1 MALKN
6 PSIVPWVLSRLGV
19 DVSAPALERSVF
31 LRWLI
36 NSLGFL
42 ITWGAFVLVA
52 WTLLD
57 ERNALGPR
65 IACAVGASV
74 LYGLLVAVERHVPA
88 APPHQ

>member
-1 MALKN
+1 
-6 PSIVPWVLSRLGV
+6 
-19 DVSAPALERSVF
+19 
-31 LRWLI
+31 
-36 NSLGFL
+36 
-42 ITWGAFVLVA
+42 LVA